1 MLDENNSENSDY
13 LLGGW
18 ATAHDIELYRVSEPS
33 MFYGASNLIFENAKA
48 LRNRVTTS
56 ESLLWEHLKSK
67 QLGIKFR
74 RQHPI
79 ANYIADFYCHEIK
92 LVIELDGSIHQ
103 LPEVLANDIERQK
116 NLESFGITVI
126 RFTNKE
132 LQHNL
137 NAVLNKIKETIQSK
151 QATPP
156 PLGGPR
162 GLSKRIIP
170 CLDVKDGRTVKGINF
185 VDLRDAGDPV
195 ELAAQYAK
203 QGADELVFLDITAT
217 HERRKT
223 MIEMVKSVA
232 RQLNIPFTIGGGI
245 SEIADAEAL
254 LNAGADKISINSAAV
269 KNPQLIADLAKN
281 FGAQF
286 VVLAV
291 DTKHI
296 NGKNIVHLNGGR
308 LITELE
314 TENWIKKAEDL
325 GAGEILLT
333 SMDHDGTKQGFDC
346 NLLTKINQMIN
357 IPIIASGGAGKMEH
371 FTEVFQK
378 TGVDAALAAS
388 VFHYGEILIP
398 DLKQELK
405 KHSIPVRTP

>member
-1 MLDENNSENSDY
+1 MSNQKNYQNSNP

-18 ATAHDIELYRVSEPS
+18 GFEDDFEWLRVNEPN

-48 LRNRVTTS
+48 LRNRVTES
-56 ESLLWEHLKSK
+56 ESLLWEHLKGK
-67 QLGIKFR
+67 QLGLKFR

-79 ANYIADFYCHEIK
+79 ANFIADFYCHEIK

-103 LPEVLANDIERQK
+103 LPEILANDIERQK
-116 NLESFGITVI
+116 QLESFGITVI

-137 NAVLNKIKETIQSK
+137 NAVLNKIKETIQAN
-151 QATPP
+151 QFAPP
-156 PLGGPR
+156 PSGGSR

-185 VDLRDAGDPV
+185 VDLRDTGDPV
-195 ELAAQYAK
+195 GLAAQYAK

-232 RQLNIPFTIGGGI
+232 MQLNIPFTIGGGI

-269 KNPQLIADLAKN
+269 KNPQLIEDLAKN
-281 FGAQF
+281 FGVQF

-314 TENWIKKAEDL
+314 TESWIKKAEDL

-346 NLLTKINQMIN
+346 NLLAKINQMIN
-357 IPIIASGGAGKMEH
+357 IPIIASGGAGKIEH

-405 KHSIPVRTP
+405 RNNIPVRTP